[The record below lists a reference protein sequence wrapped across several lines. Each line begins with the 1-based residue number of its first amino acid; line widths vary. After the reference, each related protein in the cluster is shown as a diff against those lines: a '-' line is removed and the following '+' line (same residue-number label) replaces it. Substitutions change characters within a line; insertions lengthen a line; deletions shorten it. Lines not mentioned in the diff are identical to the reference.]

1 MRYTIKLPKL
11 GDTAED
17 ALVGDWAAE
26 VGDVLSAGDPLFS
39 AETDKVEIDVP
50 TPVAGTLVEK
60 LVEREDEVFPG
71 TPVAVIE
78 T

>member
-11 GDTAED
+11 GDTAEE

-26 VGDVLSAGDPLFS
+26 VGDVLTAGDPLFS
-39 AETDKVEIDVP
+39 AETDKVEVDVP
-50 TPVAGTLVEK
+50 TPVAGK
-60 LVEREDEVFPG
+60 LVERLVEPEDEIVPG